1 MDGDKSLTNPG
12 PYKFKT
18 KVIIS
23 STDTSERN
31 AYYEAEGG
39 ALNSGYK
46 DFDVGCIVA
55 NDLGLKGYTY
65 GKDFYFEDAGL
76 DCVVFSCN
84 DEKIKSYLT
93 LRFKCVDQEESLFA

>member
-1 MDGDKSLTNPG
+1 MSNPG
-12 PYKFKT
+12 PYKYKT
-18 KVIIS
+18 KVIVS
-23 STDTSERN
+23 STDTSKRN
-31 AYYEAEGG
+31 SYYDVEGG

-46 DFDVGCIVA
+46 DFDVGCIVS

-84 DEKIKSYLT
+84 DEKN
-93 LRFKCVDQEESLFA
+93 

>member
-1 MDGDKSLTNPG
+1 
-12 PYKFKT
+12 
-18 KVIIS
+18 
-23 STDTSERN
+23 
-31 AYYEAEGG
+31 
-39 ALNSGYK
+39 
-46 DFDVGCIVA
+46 VA

>member
-12 PYKFKT
+12 PYKFNT

-23 STDTSERN
+23 SNDTSERN
-31 AYYEAEGG
+31 TYYVVEGG

-46 DFDVGCIVA
+46 DFDVGCVVA

>member
-1 MDGDKSLTNPG
+1 MDGDKSLSNPG
-12 PYKFKT
+12 PYKFNT
-18 KVIIS
+18 KVVIS

-31 AYYEAEGG
+31 AYYEVEGG